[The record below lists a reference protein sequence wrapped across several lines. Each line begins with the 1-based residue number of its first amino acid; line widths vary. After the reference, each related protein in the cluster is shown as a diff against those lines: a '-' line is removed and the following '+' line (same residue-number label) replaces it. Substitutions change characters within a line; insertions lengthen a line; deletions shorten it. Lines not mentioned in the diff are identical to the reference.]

1 MINSQVFLGIIG
13 ITDVISFFW
22 GSEPNYYGFLYL
34 KYPVMSI
41 QLTKILGVH
50 EMPGKQPEIL
60 SNTRHFGL
68 PVTR

>member
-13 ITDVISFFW
+13 ITGVISFFW
-22 GSEPNYYGFLYL
+22 GSEPNDYGFLYL

-41 QLTKILGVH
+41 QLTKILGLH
-50 EMPGKQPEIL
+50 EMPGIIPEIL

>member
-13 ITDVISFFW
+13 ITGVISFFG
-22 GSEPNYYGFLYL
+22 GSEPNDYGFLYL

-41 QLTKILGVH
+41 QLTKILGLH
-50 EMPGKQPEIL
+50 EMSGIIPEIL
-60 SNTRHFGL
+60 SNTRHFQL

>member
-13 ITDVISFFW
+13 ITGVFSFLG
-22 GSEPNYYGFLYL
+22 GSEPNDYGFLYL

-41 QLTKILGVH
+41 QLTKILGLH
-50 EMPGKQPEIL
+50 EMSGIIPEIL

-68 PVTR
+68 PVIR

>member
-13 ITDVISFFW
+13 VTGVISFFG
-22 GSEPNYYGFLYL
+22 GSEPNDYGFLYL

-41 QLTKILGVH
+41 QLTKILGLH
-50 EMPGKQPEIL
+50 EMSGIIPEIL
-60 SNTRHFGL
+60 SNTRHFQL

>member
-13 ITDVISFFW
+13 NTSVISFFW
-22 GSEPNYYGFLYL
+22 GSEPNDYGFLYL
-34 KYPVMSI
+34 KYPVMSM
-41 QLTKILGVH
+41 QLTKILGLH
-50 EMPGKQPEIL
+50 KMLGIIPKTL

>member
-13 ITDVISFFW
+13 ITGVISFFW
-22 GSEPNYYGFLYL
+22 GSEPNDYGFLYL

-41 QLTKILGVH
+41 QLTKILGLH
-50 EMPGKQPEIL
+50 EMSGKIPEIL
-60 SNTRHFGL
+60 SNTRHFQL

>member
-13 ITDVISFFW
+13 INGFISLFL
-22 GSEPNYYGFLYL
+22 GREPNDYGFLYL